1 LQRLQRETTSNEFVE
16 WMQFLEQ
23 DWDIPTRQDYFL
35 AQIAAEMRRSIAR
48 EPKAVKLEHFMLKFA
63 TPAKRAAREAEQQHG
78 NNSKA
83 HWLAFFGLGK
93 KGAT

>member
-1 LQRLQRETTSNEFVE
+1 
-16 WMQFLEQ
+16 MQFLEQ

-35 AQIAAEMRRSIAR
+35 AQIAAEVRRTIAR

-63 TPAKRAAREAEQQHG
+63 SPAEAVATEEERERKGAT
-78 NNSKA
+78 SKA
-83 HWLAFFGLGK
+83 SWLAILGLGK